1 MNPKRAFLLGALA
14 VVFAVAVLASSWLV
28 RDQGAAGEGTGAR
41 EVGAQDGHSH
51 AEPDLKSVQFY
62 NDPKPVKTFSVE
74 TLDGRVLRSADF
86 RGKVL
91 ILNFWATW
99 CPPCRAEI
107 PDLVALQEKYR
118 DQVVVLGISL
128 DEVPA
133 AEVRAFAER
142 YKVNYPIAM
151 ATPAIY
157 AAFPGLG
164 TLPMSLIVDRDGL
177 VVQKHVGMLNAART
191 ELETRVLAGLP
202 ADVTVER
209 IEADKPVGLVNA
221 ALVREIP
228 GVDLT
233 RLPAARRGDALQAL
247 NAEACTCGCGL
258 TVARC
263 RVDDPSCSVS
273 LPIAKQIVDDLV
285 ARAQ

>member
-1 MNPKRAFLLGALA
+1 MNPKRAFLVGALA
-14 VVFAVAVLASSWLV
+14 VAFAMAVLASSWLV
-28 RDQGAAGEGTGAR
+28 RDQGAADAPSEAHDNS
-41 EVGAQDGHSH
+41 VADGHWH
-51 AEPDLKSVQFY
+51 AAEDLKTLQFY
-62 NDPKPVKTFSVE
+62 RDPKPVKTFSLE
-74 TLDGRVLRSADF
+74 TLDGQLVRSADY

-157 AAFPGLG
+157 SAFPGLG

-177 VVQKHVGMLNAART
+177 VVQKHVGMLNAVRT

-209 IEADKPVGLVNA
+209 VDADKPVGLVNA
-221 ALVREIP
+221 ALVRDIP

-233 RLPAARRGDALQAL
+233 RLSAGRRGEALQAL

-263 RVDDPSCSVS
+263 RVDDPGCSVS